1 MAVRAEPSGA
11 PGLEISVIDD
21 YRYYRPVARTAK
33 LRAQERVSVMRLPM
47 FMAMAVVAVGAA
59 CPAFSHH
66 SVANFDFKKSGTV
79 TGTVTYF
86 SFTNPHSFID
96 MQVQDEAGDEHAY
109 KIFTVA
115 RVVMMRTGWA
125 LEDLKPGDK
134 VTITGSPDRK
144 NPQYMYLNRIVFASG
159 KVWDRDPAL
168 QK

>member
-1 MAVRAEPSGA
+1 MRSAILAGIAIMA
-11 PGLEISVIDD
+11 L
-21 YRYYRPVARTAK
+21 
-33 LRAQERVSVMRLPM
+33 
-47 FMAMAVVAVGAA
+47 GAA
-59 CPAFSHH
+59 PCAPAHH
-66 SVANFDFKKSGTV
+66 SVANFDFTKSSTV

-96 MQVQDEAGDEHAY
+96 MQVQDASGTGHAY
-109 KIFTVA
+109 KVFTVA

-125 LEDLKPGDK
+125 LSDLKAGDK

-144 NPQYMYLNRIVFASG
+144 NPGFLYLNRIVFASG

>member
-1 MAVRAEPSGA
+1 MRSAILAGIAIIALGTA
-11 PGLEISVIDD
+11 P
-21 YRYYRPVARTAK
+21 
-33 LRAQERVSVMRLPM
+33 
-47 FMAMAVVAVGAA
+47 
-59 CPAFSHH
+59 PALAHH
-66 SVANFDFKKSGTV
+66 STANFDFTRSNTV

-96 MQVQDEAGDEHAY
+96 LQVQDTGGVSQAY

-125 LEDLKPGDK
+125 LDDLKAGDK

-144 NPQYMYLNRIVFASG
+144 NPWFMYLNRIVFASG

>member
-1 MAVRAEPSGA
+1 MR
-11 PGLEISVIDD
+11 
-21 YRYYRPVARTAK
+21 VAA
-33 LRAQERVSVMRLPM
+33 LAGVAM
-47 FMAMAVVAVGAA
+47 FLLGAA
-59 CPAFSHH
+59 APASSHH
-66 SVANFDFKKSGTV
+66 SVANFDFTKTATV

-96 MQVQDEAGDEHAY
+96 MQVQDASGAQHAY

-125 LEDLKPGDK
+125 LEDLKAGDQ
-134 VTITGSPDRK
+134 VTVTGSPDRK
-144 NPQYMYLNRIVFASG
+144 TPGYLYLNRIVFASG